1 MFTQLGLTVGKLRRD
16 KFKQQ
21 GKCDRRETKSN
32 SAEAGWEIF
41 KRGNT

>member
-1 MFTQLGLTVGKLRRD
+1 MFTQLGLTAGKLHRD

-21 GKCDRRETKSN
+21 GKCDRGETKSN
-32 SAEAGWEIF
+32 AAEAGWEIF